1 MLDDLFRP
9 LDQLDTGCESPGATS
24 GWEFTLSANC
34 SRAWNG
40 LRSGGANLFIRRVL
54 LSGIANGN
62 DECDRPEDRGY
73 AK

>member
-9 LDQLDTGCESPGATS
+9 LDQLDMGCESPGATS
-24 GWEFTLSANC
+24 GLEFTLSASC

-40 LRSGGANLFIRRVL
+40 LRSGGANLRRVL

-62 DECDRPEDRGY
+62 DGCDRPEDRGY
-73 AK
+73 AE